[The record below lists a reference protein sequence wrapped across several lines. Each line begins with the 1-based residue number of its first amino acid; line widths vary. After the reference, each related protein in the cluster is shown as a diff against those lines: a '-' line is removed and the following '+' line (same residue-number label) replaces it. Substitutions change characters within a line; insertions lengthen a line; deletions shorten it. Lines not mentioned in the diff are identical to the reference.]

1 MIKITVNIW
10 NTLELK
16 LRGFYAK
23 PYQAT
28 NRHTMDIIFLRE
40 LKVTTL
46 IGIYER
52 EKVVPQTLQIDLDI
66 ALPNS
71 RACISDDINDALDYA
86 DVAQHLQTVLS
97 EGHFSLM
104 ETLAEH
110 IAQIILRDFSA
121 PWVKVSVAKL
131 QAIRN
136 CKMVGISIERGQMK

>member
-1 MIKITVNIW
+1 MPLCDQTG
-10 NTLELK
+10 T
-16 LRGFYAK
+16 G
-23 PYQAT
+23 
-28 NRHTMDIIFLRE
+28 TMDIIFLRE

-52 EKVVPQTLQIDLDI
+52 EKRVPQTLQLDLDI

-71 RACISDDINDALDYA
+71 RACQSDDIGDALDYA
-86 DVAQHLQTVLS
+86 QVARHIQTVLND
-97 EGHFSLM
+97 GHFSLL

-110 IAQIILRDFSA
+110 IAQIILKDFNA

-136 CKMVGISIERGQMK
+136 CRQVGVCIERGQIR